1 MRLTLVATVLAAFR
15 VFAAEPIGLSEDEF
29 KMFRHAKIALEDE
42 RVLKMK
48 PEARLGAIAK
58 DAGFKLK
65 DLQRAMQKADAAGDV
80 KARCEAGVKEAVDT
94 RELAGRVS
102 KVEVDTNAEHA
113 VVYVQWL
120 NEDLKALPYEACL
133 VAARAADGCSI
144 ASSIQ
149 VWAQDKANPKAR
161 VFQALVS
168 TSAAH
173 RINQEKA
180 KDFAETRYLKLFEK
194 VKSAANGDDLS
205 AENAAAAAA
214 KP

>member
-1 MRLTLVATVLAAFR
+1 MRLPIFVAALVATR
-15 VFAAEPIGLSEDEF
+15 VFAAEPLGLSEAEF
-29 KMFRHAKIALEDE
+29 KMFRHANIAMEDA
-42 RVLKMK
+42 RVQKMK

-58 DAGFKLK
+58 DAGFKLGELK
-65 DLQRAMQKADAAGDV
+65 KAMEKGEAAGDL
-80 KARCEAGVKEAVDT
+80 KAKCEAGVKEVVDAK
-94 RELAGRVS
+94 EFAGRIS
-102 KVEVDTNAEHA
+102 KVEVNLSAEHA
-113 VVYVQWL
+113 VAYVQWL

-133 VAARAADGCSI
+133 LAARAADGCAIVSTF
-144 ASSIQ
+144 Q

-168 TSAAH
+168 ASAAH
-173 RINQEKA
+173 RINQDKA

-205 AENAAAAAA
+205 GESGTPSA